1 MPVVFDMSDPGEST
15 VGVLVVSQLALDER
29 PDGNV
34 LFRLKAEKP
43 CSSPEQ
49 NMFFF

>member
-1 MPVVFDMSDPGEST
+1 MTVVFDMSDPGEST

-34 LFRLKAEKP
+34 LFQVESREAM
-43 CSSPEQ
+43 Q
-49 NMFFF
+49 